1 MKKSSVWLLAVLSAV
16 LLLGCNTQKGPAEQ
30 AVMSAGAALDGV
42 RDDAQKYA
50 PEKLGGVEAQLSDM
64 KGSFEKG
71 DYAGVLKAAPT
82 LTAAIASLKEASAA
96 KKTEA
101 EQALAKAKDDW
112 GPASTAV
119 PKMVDEIAKR
129 VETLSK
135 TKKLPKGVSKDAV
148 TAAKTGLDS
157 LKSTWSDAANASSS
171 GDYTTA
177 MAKAQ
182 AVKDKA
188 AAIMKTLGMNPAS

>member
-1 MKKSSVWLLAVLSAV
+1 MKKHSVFLLAALSAV
-16 LLLGCNTQKGPAEQ
+16 LLFGCNTQKGPAEQ
-30 AVMSAGAALDGV
+30 AVMSAGAALDAV
-42 RDDAQKYA
+42 RDDAQKYV
-50 PEKLGGVEAQLSDM
+50 PEQLGGVEAQLGDM

-71 DYAGVLKAAPT
+71 DYAGVLKAAPAM
-82 LTAAIASLKEASAA
+82 TAAIASMKDAAAA
-96 KKTEA
+96 KKVEA

-129 VETLSK
+129 VEALSK

-148 TAAKTGLDS
+148 AAAKTGLDT
-157 LKSTWSDAANASSS
+157 LKSTWADASNASSS

-177 MAKAQ
+177 MAKAK

-188 AAIMKTLGMNPAS
+188 AEIMKSLGMNPAS